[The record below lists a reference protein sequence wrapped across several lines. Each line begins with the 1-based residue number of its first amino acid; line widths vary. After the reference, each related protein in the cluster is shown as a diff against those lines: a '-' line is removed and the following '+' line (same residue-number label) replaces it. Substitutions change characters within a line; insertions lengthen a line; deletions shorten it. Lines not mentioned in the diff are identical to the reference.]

1 MWGGTA
7 VPMLSRGAGGVLP
20 RCMKPAR
27 REMEVLGKAIPADIR
42 SAEKNTSSLL
52 HNPFGLGGAVR
63 QGDAQQIDARHEARQ
78 IDVGRGAVGGGGEQ
92 PFNQF
97 L

>member
-1 MWGGTA
+1 MRRNGGPYA
-7 VPMLSRGAGGVLP
+7 LSRRGRGSAKMHETCPP
-20 RCMKPAR
+20 RNGDI
-27 REMEVLGKAIPADIR
+27 GKAIPADIR
-42 SAEKNTSSLL
+42 SAEKNTSSHL

-78 IDVGRGAVGGGGEQ
+78 IDVGRGTVGGGEQ